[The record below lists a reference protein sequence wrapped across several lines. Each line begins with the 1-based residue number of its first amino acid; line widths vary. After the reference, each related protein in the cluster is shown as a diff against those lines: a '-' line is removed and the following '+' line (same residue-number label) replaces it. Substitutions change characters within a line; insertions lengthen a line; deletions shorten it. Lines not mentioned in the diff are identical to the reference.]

1 MATALLPRL
10 MHSID
15 VLTFNPPYV
24 PTLSEE
30 AYDAQETAGI
40 QGSWAGGTGGMQI
53 TDTLLQIVEVSAWTT
68 RRFLNGYRQIPGS
81 PVNDRSL
88 LSRGRQGKRYFCHPY
103 KNAAHP

>member
-1 MATALLPRL
+1 

-40 QGSWAGGTGGMQI
+40 QGSWAGGTDGMQI
-53 TDTLLQIVEVSAWTT
+53 TDTLLQIV
-68 RRFLNGYRQIPGS
+68 G
-81 PVNDRSL
+81 DL
-88 LSRGRQGKRYFCHPY
+88 LSTTGRFYLVAVKENDISAICTKMLHIHRLQSQVVLQRRAGREHLFVLRF
-103 KNAAHP
+103 NR